1 MTAGTQTLCDDVLAV
16 FKRACEQEQYVA
28 ADLLL
33 RSLEAMAG
41 PAQDSRQLDEAYLV
55 VARCCAPPS
64 RCAAWDSAPAQQIS
78 ASYTEG
84 IQGQTAPTSG
94 RTSGTRV

>member
-1 MTAGTQTLCDDVLAV
+1 MTAAKQTLCDDVLAV
-16 FKRACEQEQYVA
+16 FKRACEQEQYVV

-33 RSLEAMAG
+33 SALEAMAG
-41 PAQDSRQLDEAYLV
+41 QAQDSRQLDEAYLE

-64 RCAAWDSAPAQQIS
+64 RCAAWESAPAPQIS

-84 IQGQTAPTSG
+84 LQGQAAPTSS
-94 RTSGTRV
+94 RTSGTSE